1 MFTMVD
7 DAGTQTASLSGI
19 GVSPATDAL
28 SPAELNF
35 AQQPF
40 GTMSAAQII
49 TLTNVGD
56 VALTLIAAQIDS
68 RDFTVVNACG
78 ASLNAHS
85 SCSMLV
91 AFAPTDVGLRAGLL
105 SISDVYRVQTI
116 KLSGTGVAPA
126 GVSLAPTSGLTFP
139 ATGVGLSVA
148 SSTVTLTNNSGVP
161 LAIASKVVTGDFA
174 VIAGSD
180 TCGGALAVS
189 TACTMRIAFTPSAG
203 GPRSGTL
210 TIRDDALA
218 SPHVMQLTGIGVD
231 FSLQANGS
239 TTATITNGKNA
250 VFPLLLVSGA
260 NIPNDNVASF
270 TCTGVPANA
279 TCNITPASVA
289 LGNTTTIAVTVL
301 TGVANASAP
310 AGARVWWLA
319 GVLPL
324 FAMGRR
330 RLMRSGCLLI
340 LGCLIAAAGC
350 GSGRLIP
357 GSGGSE
363 PTPPTAVTPAGTYN
377 VVVSATSAG
386 LTRAVNL
393 TLIVQ

>member
-1 MFTMVD
+1 
-7 DAGTQTASLSGI
+7 
-19 GVSPATDAL
+19 
-28 SPAELNF
+28 
-35 AQQPF
+35 
-40 GTMSAAQII
+40 
-49 TLTNVGD
+49 
-56 VALTLIAAQIDS
+56 
-68 RDFTVVNACG
+68 
-78 ASLNAHS
+78 
-85 SCSMLV
+85 
-91 AFAPTDVGLRAGLL
+91 
-105 SISDVYRVQTI
+105 
-116 KLSGTGVAPA
+116 
-126 GVSLAPTSGLTFP
+126 
-139 ATGVGLSVA
+139 
-148 SSTVTLTNNSGVP
+148 
-161 LAIASKVVTGDFA
+161 
-174 VIAGSD
+174 
-180 TCGGALAVS
+180 
-189 TACTMRIAFTPSAG
+189 
-203 GPRSGTL
+203 
-210 TIRDDALA
+210 
-218 SPHVMQLTGIGVD
+218 
-231 FSLQANGS
+231 
-239 TTATITNGKNA
+239 

-260 NIPNDNVASF
+260 NIPSDNIASF

-324 FAMGRR
+324 FALGRR

-386 LTRAVNL
+386 LTRAVSL